1 MDVETTAHKR
11 CSVVTV
17 HGRVDSNT
25 APKFEDALKKVIEG
39 HKGTKAQ
46 KNVVLELRGVEFMS
60 SAGLRGMVSSLKA
73 CKSGG
78 GDLRLATPSDR
89 VVEVMQLAGLTSLF
103 EVFDDI
109 TAAVGSF

>member
-1 MDVETTAHKR
+1 MKVGTAEHKR

-17 HGRVDSNT
+17 SGRVDSNT
-25 APKFEDALKKVIEG
+25 APEFEKALKEVIG
-39 HKGTKAQ
+39 GGQH
-46 KNVVLELRGVEFMS
+46 NVILALGGVEFMS
-60 SAGLRGMVSSLKA
+60 SAGLRGMVSGLKA

-78 GDLRLATPSDR
+78 GDLRVAAPSGR

-103 EVFDDI
+103 TVYDDL

>member
-1 MDVETTAHKR
+1 MEIETTSYKR

-17 HGRVDSNT
+17 SGRVDSNT
-25 APKFEDALKKVIEG
+25 APTFEQTLRGVTDGGQHNVI
-39 HKGTKAQ
+39 
-46 KNVVLELRGVEFMS
+46 LELSGVEFMS

-78 GDLRLATPSDR
+78 GDLVVANPSNR

-103 EVFDDI
+103 NVHDDV
-109 TAAVGSF
+109 TSAVGSF

>member
-1 MDVETTAHKR
+1 MEIGTTDYKR

-17 HGRVDSNT
+17 SGRVDSST
-25 APKFEDALKKVIEG
+25 APNFEKTLKDVIEG
-39 HKGTKAQ
+39 GQH
-46 KNVVLELRGVEFMS
+46 NVVLELSGVEFLS

-78 GDLRLATPSDR
+78 GTLVLAAPADR
-89 VVEVMQLAGLTSLF
+89 VVDVMQLAGLTSLF
-103 EVFDDI
+103 TIFDGV

>member
-1 MDVETTAHKR
+1 MEVGTTNYKR

-17 HGRVDSNT
+17 SGRVDSNT
-25 APKFEDALKKVIEG
+25 APTFEGALKNVIEEG
-39 HKGTKAQ
+39 Q
-46 KNVVLELRGVEFMS
+46 RNVILELGGVEFMS

-78 GDLRLATPSDR
+78 GELVLATPSGR

-103 EVFDDI
+103 TVYDDV

>member
-1 MDVETTAHKR
+1 MEVETTEYKR
-11 CSVVTV
+11 CSVVTAS
-17 HGRVDSNT
+17 GRIDSNT
-25 APKFEDALKKVIEG
+25 APTFDEALREVAEGGQHNIVLALKEVD
-39 HKGTKAQ
+39 
-46 KNVVLELRGVEFMS
+46 FMS

-78 GDLRLATPSDR
+78 GNLVLATPSKR

-103 EVFDDI
+103 VMFDDI

>member
-1 MDVETTAHKR
+1 MEIETTGYKR

-17 HGRVDSNT
+17 SGRVDSNT
-25 APKFEDALKKVIEG
+25 APTFEQTLKELIEG
-39 HKGTKAQ
+39 GQH
-46 KNVVLELRGVEFMS
+46 NVILALSGVEFMS

-78 GDLRLATPSDR
+78 GNLAIASPSNR

-103 EVFDDI
+103 NVYDDV

>member
-1 MDVETTAHKR
+1 MEVATTKHRR

-17 HGRVDSNT
+17 SGRVDSNT
-25 APKFEDALKKVIEG
+25 APMFEQTLKKVIDG
-39 HKGTKAQ
+39 GQH
-46 KNVVLELRGVEFMS
+46 NVVLELNGVEFMS

-78 GDLRLATPSDR
+78 GDLVVADPSTR

-103 EVFDDI
+103 NVYDDV
-109 TAAVGSF
+109 TSAVGSF

>member
-1 MDVETTAHKR
+1 MEVGTTSYKR

-17 HGRVDSNT
+17 SGRVDSNT
-25 APKFEDALKKVIEG
+25 APAFEEALKNVIEG
-39 HKGTKAQ
+39 GQH
-46 KNVVLELRGVEFMS
+46 NVILELTEVEFMS

-78 GDLRLATPSDR
+78 GNLVIAAPSNR

-103 EVFDDI
+103 GVFDDV
-109 TAAVGSF
+109 TSAVGSF

>member
-1 MDVETTAHKR
+1 MEIETTGYKR

-17 HGRVDSNT
+17 SGRVDSNT
-25 APKFEDALKKVIEG
+25 APTFEQTLRGVIEG
-39 HKGTKAQ
+39 GEH
-46 KNVVLELRGVEFMS
+46 NVVLELGGVEFMS

-78 GDLRLATPSDR
+78 GDLVVANPSNR

-103 EVFDDI
+103 TVYDDV
-109 TAAVGSF
+109 TMAVGSF

>member
-1 MDVETTAHKR
+1 MEIGTMDYKR

-17 HGRVDSNT
+17 SGRVDSNT
-25 APKFEDALKKVIEG
+25 APEFEGVLRKVIEG
-39 HKGTKAQ
+39 GQ
-46 KNVVLELRGVEFMS
+46 RNVVLELSGVDFMS

-78 GDLRLATPSDR
+78 GDLVLAALSDR
-89 VVEVMQLAGLTSLF
+89 VSEVLKLAGLVSLF
-103 EVFDDI
+103 GLYADV

>member
-1 MDVETTAHKR
+1 MEIGTTSYKR

-17 HGRVDSNT
+17 SGRVDSNT
-25 APKFEDALKKVIEG
+25 APTYEQTLREVIEG
-39 HKGTKAQ
+39 GQH
-46 KNVVLELRGVEFMS
+46 NVILELGGVEFMG

-78 GDLRLATPSDR
+78 GDLAVANPSKR

-103 EVFDDI
+103 SVYDDL
-109 TAAVGSF
+109 TSAVGRY

>member
-17 HGRVDSNT
+17 SGRVDSNT
-25 APKFEDALKKVIEG
+25 APKFEETLKKVIEG
-39 HKGTKAQ
+39 HKETKAQ
-46 KNVVLELRGVEFMS
+46 KNVVLELSGVEFMS

-78 GDLRLATPSDR
+78 GDLRLATPSAR

-103 EVFDDI
+103 QVFDDK